1 MLIRKAAA
9 VLAAGAAA
17 FAMSAGTANA
27 DDTAYLYVGPLSHC
41 EDTGDRGVA
50 GGVFSSYTCQLG
62 IAGYSVL
69 VTAAPGT
76 VSGVYLN
83 TFGSAFNTVET
94 CDQTGANG
102 VAAGVF
108 TSYHCQLGIAGYSLT
123 VSG

>member
-1 MLIRKAAA
+1 MFIRKSAA
-9 VLAAGAAA
+9 VAAVAAAA
-17 FAMSAGTANA
+17 FALSAGTAQAA
-27 DDTAYLYVGPLSHC
+27 DSVYLYVGPLSHC
-41 EDTGDRGVA
+41 QTTGDNGVN
-50 GGVFSSYTCQLG
+50 GGVFSSYTCQNG

-83 TFGSAFNTVET
+83 TFGSAFGTIGD
-94 CDQTGANG
+94 CDSVGDNG